1 MPLPKTALR
10 ALAMACAAV
19 ALSPLAVASAAGHGT
34 QPAGHGTQ
42 QEPSWDTS
50 SSAGY
55 SATLEQC
62 VTSAVAMQRSVTF
75 TGQMVA
81 TPGTQRMSMR
91 IELLERIP
99 GRAGYHQVAAP
110 GLGVWRS
117 SEAGVKIYRYV
128 KQITNLSAPAVYRA
142 VVHFRWFGE
151 KGRVL
156 RRAELHTAKC
166 AQPVVSEPEGEAAAS
181 AAR

>member
-1 MPLPKTALR
+1 MILSRMFLHKTAPR
-10 ALAMACAAV
+10 ALAVSCAAM
-19 ALSPLAVASAAGHGT
+19 ALWPLAGATG
-34 QPAGHGTQ
+34 Q
-42 QEPSWDTS
+42 PSWEVS

-62 VTSAVAMQRSVTF
+62 VTSAVAAQRSVTF
-75 TGQMVA
+75 TGQMIA
-81 TPGTQRMSMR
+81 TPGAQRMAMR
-91 IELLERIP
+91 IELLEHVP
-99 GRAGYHQVAAP
+99 GEAGYRQVTAP
-110 GLGVWRS
+110 GLGVWRG

-151 KGRVL
+151 KGHVL
-156 RRAELHTAKC
+156 KRAELRTARC
-166 AQPVVSEPEGEAAAS
+166 AQPTVSDAEGEAGAS

>member
-1 MPLPKTALR
+1 MILSRMPLHKTVLR
-10 ALAMACAAV
+10 ALTLACAAT
-19 ALSPLAVASAAGHGT
+19 ALGPLAVASSAGGGT
-34 QPAGHGTQ
+34 R
-42 QEPSWDTS
+42 QEPSWEA
-50 SSAGY
+50 AGY

-81 TPGTQRMSMR
+81 TPGVQRMAMR
-91 IELLERIP
+91 IGLLEHNAGQP
-99 GRAGYHQVAAP
+99 GYHQVTAP
-110 GLGVWRS
+110 GLGVWRG

-142 VVHFRWFGE
+142 VVHFRWIGE
-151 KGRVL
+151 KGHVL
-156 RRAELHTAKC
+156 KRAELRTARC
-166 AQPVVSEPEGEAAAS
+166 AQPVVSDGEGEAGAS

>member
-1 MPLPKTALR
+1 MILSRMSLQKTGLR
-10 ALAMACAAV
+10 ALAVSCAVV
-19 ALSPLAVASAAGHGT
+19 ALSPFAAAARQPWELA
-34 QPAGHGTQ
+34 
-42 QEPSWDTS
+42 S
-50 SSAGY
+50 SPGY

-62 VTSAVAMQRSVTF
+62 VTSGVAMQRSVTF

-81 TPGTQRMSMR
+81 TPGTQRMAMR
-91 IELLERIP
+91 IELLERNSTQQ
-99 GRAGYHQVAAP
+99 GYHHVTAP

-142 VVHFRWFGE
+142 VVHFRWIGD
-151 KGRVL
+151 KGHVL
-156 RRAELHTAKC
+156 KRAELHTARC
-166 AQPVVSEPEGEAAAS
+166 AQPMVSDSEGEAGAS

>member
-1 MPLPKTALR
+1 MILSRMPLHKTALR
-10 ALAMACAAV
+10 ALAVSCAAV
-19 ALSPLAVASAAGHGT
+19 ALSPLAAAAHQPWELASA
-34 QPAGHGTQ
+34 P
-42 QEPSWDTS
+42 
-50 SSAGY
+50 GY

-62 VTSAVAMQRSVTF
+62 VTSAVATQRSVTF

-81 TPGTQRMSMR
+81 TPGTQRMAMR
-91 IELLERIP
+91 IELLERVP
-99 GRAGYHQVAAP
+99 GEAGYHHVTAP

-142 VVHFRWFGE
+142 VVHFRWIGD
-151 KGRVL
+151 KGHVL
-156 RRAELHTAKC
+156 KRAELHTARC
-166 AQPVVSEPEGEAAAS
+166 AQPTVSDGEGEAGAS